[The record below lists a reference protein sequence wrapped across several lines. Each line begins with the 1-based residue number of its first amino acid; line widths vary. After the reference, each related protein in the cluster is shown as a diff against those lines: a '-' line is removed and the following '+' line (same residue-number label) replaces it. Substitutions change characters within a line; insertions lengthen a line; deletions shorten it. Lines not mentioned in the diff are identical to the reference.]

1 MTALLKAELLRLGYL
16 LCSFAVIGWMFHLT
30 VQFLFI
36 AIAVYL
42 SLHLRNLHKLHR
54 WLKTNPQD
62 YPPNVSGVW
71 EDIAQSIY
79 RLQKQE
85 RAAQLNLLGII
96 QRARESVA
104 ALDEAIVLVDSQGNL
119 EWWNAAAEKLL
130 GFKQPI
136 DMGKPITNLIRDP
149 AFIDFFEQGGGKDAL
164 KLPSWTQA
172 NHYVQYEV
180 TRFGDN
186 DRLLIAYDIT
196 RLHQLEQIRKDFVA
210 NVSHELRTPLTVL
223 SGYVETFVDN
233 DEFPARINRVFAQMQ
248 QQTKRMSNL
257 VNDLLLLS
265 RLESD
270 TIKQEAKPINMTYL
284 LEQLRLEALA
294 YDPEKQHAIMVHVD
308 SPMLLMGIEN
318 DLRSAFSNLIT
329 NAIKYTPACGAVTIR
344 WSHDAKYG
352 YLSVQDNGIGIEH
365 QHIPR
370 LTERFY
376 RVDAARSSAT
386 GGTGLGLA
394 IVKHVLLQHNAML
407 NIDSKANKGSTFT
420 CIFPK
425 ALLIEGLN
433 TGHDLA

>member
-16 LCSFAVIGWMFHLT
+16 LCFFAVIGWLANLT

-42 SLHLRNLHKLHR
+42 GLHLRNLHKLHR
-54 WLKTNPQD
+54 WLKHNPQN

-85 RAAQLNLLGII
+85 REAQQNLLGII

-119 EWWNAAAEKLL
+119 EWWNAAAQKLL
-130 GFKQPI
+130 GFKSAT
-136 DMGKPITNLIRDP
+136 DNGKPITNLIRDP
-149 AFIDFFEQGGGKDAL
+149 AFIEFFERGGGKDAL
-164 KLPSWTQA
+164 KLPSWTQS

-180 TRFGDN
+180 TRFGTN

-270 TIKQEAKPINMTYL
+270 NIKPEAKPVNMTNL
-284 LEQLRLEALA
+284 LEQLRQEALA
-294 YDPEKQHAIMVHVD
+294 YDPDKQHAIMVYVD
-308 SPMLLMGIEN
+308 SPLLLMGIEN

-329 NAIKYTPACGAVTIR
+329 NAIKYTPACGAITIR
-344 WSHDAKYG
+344 WSHDDKYG
-352 YLSVQDNGIGIEH
+352 YLSVQDNGIGIEQ

-394 IVKHVLLQHNAML
+394 IVKHVLLQHQAIL
-407 NIDSKANKGSTFT
+407 NIDSKANVGSTFS

-425 ALLIEGLN
+425 NLLVEKI
-433 TGHDLA
+433 

>member
-16 LCSFAVIGWMFHLT
+16 LCFFTFIGWLGNLT
-30 VQFLFI
+30 IQFLFI
-36 AIAVYL
+36 GLAVYL
-42 SLHLRNLHKLHR
+42 GQHLHNLHKLHH
-54 WLKTNPQD
+54 WLKTNPQE
-62 YPPNVSGVW
+62 YPPELSGVW
-71 EDIAQSIY
+71 ADIAQTIS

-85 RAAQLNLLGII
+85 RAAQQNLMGII

-104 ALDEAIVLVDSQGNL
+104 ALDEAIVLIDSQGNL
-119 EWWNAAAEKLL
+119 EWWNTAAEQLL
-130 GFKQPI
+130 GFKSPV

-149 AFIDFFEQGGGKDAL
+149 NFIKFFENGHTKDAL
-164 KLPSWTQA
+164 KLPSWIKA
-172 NHYVQYEV
+172 HHYLQYEI

-223 SGYVETFVDN
+223 SGYIETFVDN
-233 DEFPARINRVFAQMQ
+233 DEFPARLNRAFGQMQ

-270 TIKQEAKPINMTYL
+270 SVKQEARAINMTHL
-284 LEQLRLEALA
+284 MEQLRLEALA
-294 YDPEKQHAIMVHVD
+294 YDPDKQHAIMFHVD
-308 SPMLLMGIEN
+308 SPMQLIGIEN

-329 NAIKYTPACGAVTIR
+329 NAIKYTPACGAITVR
-344 WSHDAKYG
+344 WSHDEKYA
-352 YLSVQDNGIGIEH
+352 YFSVQDNGIGIEAL
-365 QHIPR
+365 HIPR

-376 RVDAARSSAT
+376 RVDAARSTAT

-394 IVKHVLLQHNAML
+394 IVKHVLLQHKAIL
-407 NIDSKANKGSTFT
+407 NISSKPNVGSTFT
-420 CIFPK
+420 CIFTK
-425 ALLIEGLN
+425 EMLV
-433 TGHDLA
+433 